1 MTLNATAN
9 QDTKAKRGRKVGD
22 RATTKQ
28 EDTKILKEFHRLRP
42 PGRYIDAR
50 ILHTALP
57 KKVKEKVGLRTV
69 IRRLAEKNYF
79 PIKKKGKTD
88 PTEVTKK
95 KRLVFAREHLD
106 KNFQQWQAHL
116 QAVADLKDR
125 PSEFKIMFSDLL
137 LFLLSVPRVLNNLDP
152 NNIPSLSSP
161 PHAKHIS
168 LFYVCDWALS
178 DHVLHNNKPGAS
190 NLYLECKSSP
200 PWGRVIQTQIRFR
213 AIQDTEMN
221 EQNSSPVVHTC
232 F

>member
-28 EDTKILKEFHRLRP
+28 EDARILKEFHRLRP

-95 KRLVFAREHLD
+95 KRLAFARTHQD
-106 KNFQQWQAHL
+106 KNFQQWQAYL

-125 PSEFKIMFSDLL
+125 PSKSKIIFSD
-137 LFLLSVPRVLNNLDP
+137 
-152 NNIPSLSSP
+152 
-161 PHAKHIS
+161 
-168 LFYVCDWALS
+168 
-178 DHVLHNNKPGAS
+178 
-190 NLYLECKSSP
+190 
-200 PWGRVIQTQIRFR
+200 
-213 AIQDTEMN
+213 
-221 EQNSSPVVHTC
+221 
-232 F
+232 

>member
-28 EDTKILKEFHRLRP
+28 EDARILKEFHRLRP

-95 KRLVFAREHLD
+95 KRLAFARTHQD
-106 KNFQQWQAHL
+106 KNF
-116 QAVADLKDR
+116 
-125 PSEFKIMFSDLL
+125 
-137 LFLLSVPRVLNNLDP
+137 
-152 NNIPSLSSP
+152 
-161 PHAKHIS
+161 
-168 LFYVCDWALS
+168 
-178 DHVLHNNKPGAS
+178 
-190 NLYLECKSSP
+190 
-200 PWGRVIQTQIRFR
+200 
-213 AIQDTEMN
+213 
-221 EQNSSPVVHTC
+221 
-232 F
+232 

>member
-28 EDTKILKEFHRLRP
+28 EDARILKEFHRLRP

-57 KKVKEKVGLRTV
+57 KKIREKIGLRT
-69 IRRLAEKNYF
+69 ILKRLAEKNYF

-95 KRLVFAREHLD
+95 KRLAFARTHQD
-106 KNFQQWQAHL
+106 KNFQQWQAYL

-125 PSEFKIMFSDLL
+125 PSEFKIMVFVFHF
-137 LFLLSVPRVLNNLDP
+137 LFSVPRVLNSFDQ
-152 NNIPSLSSP
+152 NNIPSISWP
-161 PHAKHIS
+161 PHSKHI
-168 LFYVCDWALS
+168 FCYVCDWALS
-178 DHVLHNNKPGAS
+178 IHVLHHSKPVAP
-190 NLYLECKSSP
+190 NVYYECKSSP
-200 PWGRVIQTQIRFR
+200 PWGRVIETQIRLR
-213 AIQDTEMN
+213 AIQDAEIKH
-221 EQNSSPVVHTC
+221 NSNRIFHPC

>member
-9 QDTKAKRGRKVGD
+9 QDTKAKRGRRVGD

-28 EDTKILKEFHRLRP
+28 EDTRILKEFHRLRP

-57 KKVKEKVGLRTV
+57 KKVKEKVGLRTI

-95 KRLVFAREHLD
+95 KRLAFARTHQD

-125 PSEFKIMFSDLL
+125 PSKFKIMFSDLHF
-137 LFLLSVPRVLNNLDP
+137 LFSVPRVLNNLDP

-161 PHAKHIS
+161 PHSKHIL
-168 LFYVCDWALS
+168 LFYVCAWALP
-178 DHVLHNNKPGAS
+178 DHVLHNNKPVAP
-190 NLYLECKSSP
+190 NLLFECKSSP
-200 PWGRVIQTQIRFR
+200 PWGRVSRRKF
-213 AIQDTEMN
+213 N
-221 EQNSSPVVHTC
+221 
-232 F
+232 